1 MHKYIRDDVYVVFFP
16 YLLGNLGW
24 VDVHVL
30 MVEHVSSEVEIG
42 DVNTEVVNAMV
53 CVINGDVDVH
63 YGIGN

>member
-1 MHKYIRDDVYVVFFP
+1 M
-16 YLLGNLGW
+16 
-24 VDVHVL
+24 HVL

>member
-42 DVNTEVVNAMV
+42 DVNTEVAGTAM
-53 CVINGDVDVH
+53 CVRNGAVDVQF
-63 YGIGN
+63 GIGH